1 MISDNDLSQRELT
14 VAYTIEN
21 IINGL
26 KYIGNEI
33 DVQSAVWETFRRRIE
48 TIDSNVDKIIELIE
62 KTKENNK

>member
-1 MISDNDLSQRELT
+1 MINDNELSQRELT

-33 DVQSAVWETFRRRIE
+33 DVQSPVWETFRRRIE
-48 TIDSNVDKIIELIE
+48 TIDSNVDRIIQMIE
-62 KTKENNK
+62 KRKEQSK

>member
-33 DVQSAVWETFRRRIE
+33 DVQSPVWETFKRRIE

>member
-33 DVQSAVWETFRRRIE
+33 DVQSPVWETFKRRIE
-48 TIDSNVDKIIELIE
+48 TIDVNVDKIIGLIE
-62 KTKENNK
+62 DLKEKNK